1 MNESYASRLKSA
13 TKSLLVL
20 TAPNVIEDI
29 DDVKE
34 LELKTEDQNQIDFE
48 NKTDP
53 EILIEQN
60 TKQIRLEVENEILD
74 ELTELKQ
81 TITEVDDKFQTF
93 DLIFISLISLASGVL
108 LALIFIQ
115 IRNMRTSKEIEYD
128 FEEASDDKS
137 NLTTLPSD
145 LSIKNDIDQQQFD
158 LAVTYY
164 EMSDKENAEALLK
177 NLIQTTNNSEISKA
191 SKDLLEKVK
200 QL

>member
-1 MNESYASRLKSA
+1 MNESYASRLQSA

-29 DDVKE
+29 NDGKE
-34 LELKTEDQNQIDFE
+34 VELKTEDQNQIDFE

-81 TITEVDDKFQTF
+81 TITEVDNKFQTF

-115 IRNMRTSKEIEYD
+115 IRNMRTSKEIQYD
-128 FEEASDDKS
+128 FEEASDD
-137 NLTTLPSD
+137 
-145 LSIKNDIDQQQFD
+145 
-158 LAVTYY
+158 
-164 EMSDKENAEALLK
+164 
-177 NLIQTTNNSEISKA
+177 
-191 SKDLLEKVK
+191 
-200 QL
+200 